1 MCSQS
6 AQAVHV
12 RRPPTSLLADPTTF
26 SMSLSSVPTS
36 ASFPLLRRQSHYRCI
51 HSLPKSLQCLLAV
64 YCKPSCYAFVLN
76 KSSGGRVLPCLA
88 RRPERTM
95 TAEQGGSA
103 THLRVQRKAADKTW
117 VTLDGVAC
125 RSDQRDEDR
134 RHENNHL
141 DYSRT
146 DRRRQPLSY
155 GGGKR
160 KEAPPAPLLPPQ
172 GPAFAG
178 WSLGDV
184 AGVARHHYVPCAF
197 ALSLLLFM
205 AIEYTIPMVPST
217 SLPLDIGFIL
227 TESLHSVL
235 ATNLALN
242 TVLAA
247 LNTVFVGMQT
257 LYILW
262 TFVVEGRPRPTIA
275 ALFMFTCRGILGSST
290 QLPLPHGFLGS
301 GVDFPVGNVSFFLFF
316 SGHVAGAVIASL
328 DMRRTRRRGMAR
340 AFDALNLLQSVRL
353 LASRGHYTIDLA
365 VGVGAGF
372 VFDVLAG
379 KYEESRMKPAGD
391 HHRRACCSCSCSC
404 SSG

>member
-1 MCSQS
+1 
-6 AQAVHV
+6 
-12 RRPPTSLLADPTTF
+12 
-26 SMSLSSVPTS
+26 
-36 ASFPLLRRQSHYRCI
+36 
-51 HSLPKSLQCLLAV
+51 
-64 YCKPSCYAFVLN
+64 
-76 KSSGGRVLPCLA
+76 
-88 RRPERTM
+88 M

-205 AIEYTIPMVPST
+205 AVEYTIPMVPST

-247 LNTVFVGMQT
+247 LNTGNPGQLHPAPT
-257 LYILW
+257 APCNKYI
-262 TFVVEGRPRPTIA
+262 PPHPPPA
-275 ALFMFTCRGILGSST
+275 MPALL
-290 QLPLPHGFLGS
+290 QGFLGS

-328 DMRRTRRRGMAR
+328 DMRRTRRRGMAW

-391 HHRRACCSCSCSC
+391 HHRRACCSCS
-404 SSG
+404 SG

>member
-1 MCSQS
+1 MCSQR
-6 AQAVHV
+6 AQAVHG
-12 RRPPTSLLADPTTF
+12 RRPPASLLADSTV
-26 SMSLSSVPTS
+26 SLSLSSVPT
-36 ASFPLLRRQSHYRCI
+36 APSFPFSSRQSHYRCI
-51 HSLPKSLQCLLAV
+51 HYLPNSLQCLHAV
-64 YCKPSCYAFVLN
+64 DRKPYACVIN
-76 KSSGGRVLPCLA
+76 KSSSGRVLPCLT
-88 RRPERTM
+88 RLPERTM

-103 THLRVQRKAADKTW
+103 THLCVQRKAADKTW
-117 VTLDGVAC
+117 VTLDGVPY

-141 DYSRT
+141 DYSRN

-178 WSLGDV
+178 WSMGDV

-205 AIEYTIPMVPST
+205 AVEYTIPMVPST

-227 TESLHSVL
+227 TKSLHSVL

-275 ALFMFTCRGILGSST
+275 ALFMFTCRGILGCST
-290 QLPLPHGFLGS
+290 QLPLPQGFLGS

-316 SGHVAGAVIASL
+316 SGHVAGTVIASL
-328 DMRRTRRRGMAR
+328 DMRRTRRRGMAW

-379 KYEESRMKPAGD
+379 KYEESWTKPAGE
-391 HHRRACCSCSCSC
+391 HRRACCSCS
-404 SSG
+404 SG